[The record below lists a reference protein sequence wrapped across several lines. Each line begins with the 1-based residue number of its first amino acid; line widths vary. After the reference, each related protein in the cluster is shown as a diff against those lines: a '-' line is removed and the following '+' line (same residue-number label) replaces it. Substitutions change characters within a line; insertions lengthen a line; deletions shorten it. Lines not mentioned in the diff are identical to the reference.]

1 MAFHVDGLER
11 YEATNYFNYT
21 ETQQAEK
28 QRWLKELSELYP
40 DVSPLWREW
49 VYDLCVNTPADEL
62 EEMKARIATSPAQ
75 PPKGGELH
83 TGQVLNE
90 DGTPV

>member
-1 MAFHVDGLER
+1 MTFHVDGLER

-40 DVSPLWREW
+40 DVSPLWRE
-49 VYDLCVNTPADEL
+49 
-62 EEMKARIATSPAQ
+62 
-75 PPKGGELH
+75 
-83 TGQVLNE
+83 
-90 DGTPV
+90 